1 LDSLTAMTQV
11 EDWREILV
19 LAAALETGVLDRA
32 AAGGTAEAL
41 AADLGLDARAVR
53 VTLVALADRGWVH
66 DDDGVVTLTPK
77 ARAALGPEPE
87 DPVLAEVRLAAR
99 EMAAYGQLD
108 RTLRTGQPSHD
119 VSAGDTATR
128 RRFLEAMRAIASR
141 RAPAT
146 VSALGPP
153 AGSRRL
159 LDVGGGPGT
168 YARAFAAAGWEV
180 TVVDLPESLALGGD
194 ELAGWGI
201 ARIAADV
208 THGVPDGPWDAVYL
222 GNVVHLFGPPVAADL
237 VRAAGQV
244 LRPAGRLAIQEVILG
259 RSGPAA
265 LFGIT
270 MLTGTE
276 SGEAYD
282 EATYA
287 GWMAAAGCPLEG
299 VVDLDHGR
307 HHLLL
312 GTRR

>member
-1 LDSLTAMTQV
+1 
-11 EDWREILV
+11 
-19 LAAALETGVLDRA
+19 
-32 AAGGTAEAL
+32 
-41 AADLGLDARAVR
+41 
-53 VTLVALADRGWVH
+53 
-66 DDDGVVTLTPK
+66 
-77 ARAALGPEPE
+77 
-87 DPVLAEVRLAAR
+87 
-99 EMAAYGQLD
+99 MAAYGQLD

-168 YARAFAAAGWEV
+168 YARAIAAAGWEV

-208 THGVPDGPWDAVYL
+208 TRGVPDGPWDAVYL

-237 VRAAGQV
+237 VRAAG
-244 LRPAGRLAIQEVILG
+244 RCSGPPAGSRSRRYSRALG
-259 RSGPAA
+259 ARGAFRHHDA
-265 LFGIT
+265 DGHRVRR
-270 MLTGTE
+270 GVRQ
-276 SGEAYD
+276 
-282 EATYA
+282 ATYA